1 MNYEIKQ
8 VEKQKREVQLFLEIL
23 LNPPE
28 VKEKNLFSK
37 SDKLEISI
45 FPNIDLSN
53 FNKIIIKNNVYS
65 NNLANEQKEARDK
78 LYYNKIYNL
87 VERAQY
93 PVLKNEFNN
102 AQKNFDE
109 SKKEYEFKEAKK
121 KVLEEEIQKLDGKI
135 FSLKSIAEKQ
145 AV

>member
-8 VEKQKREVQLFLEIL
+8 VEKQKREVQLFLGIL

-28 VKEKNLFSK
+28 VKEKNLFSER
-37 SDKLEISI
+37 DKLEISI

-65 NNLANEQKEARDK
+65 NNLANE
-78 LYYNKIYNL
+78 
-87 VERAQY
+87 
-93 PVLKNEFNN
+93 
-102 AQKNFDE
+102 QKNFDE

>member
-1 MNYEIKQ
+1 M
-8 VEKQKREVQLFLEIL
+8 EIL
-23 LNPPE
+23 LNTPE
-28 VKEKNLFSK
+28 VKEKNLFSER
-37 SDKLEISI
+37 DKLGISI

-53 FNKIIIKNNVYS
+53 FNKIIIENNVYS

-93 PVLKNEFNN
+93 PVLENEFNN